1 MRGRFLRYSILYT
14 RYRGIIGFVLI
25 LKFDF
30 CANVLKKLRDNNI
43 TMLQFIMTR
52 IYNWFLLTKDKFFFL
67 LFVDDGALMFISRS
81 ETILE
86 TKIILRDMSKLSFV
100 MHTDKRNKAS
110 KTEAV
115 PFPSRTKTQSRIHI
129 QETNMI
135 QDLTLPLIGN
145 VKILKLFWKLILVID
160 KYYVKSK
167 ENLNSII
174 GGDGFIFFV
183 IYFKYLGLWISY
195 NLNGSFDVSSRIK
208 KANQAMGAL
217 NCFGN

>member
-25 LKFDF
+25 SKFDF

-52 IYNWFLLTKDKFFFL
+52 IYNWFLLTKDKLFFL

>member
-1 MRGRFLRYSILYT
+1 
-14 RYRGIIGFVLI
+14 
-25 LKFDF
+25 
-30 CANVLKKLRDNNI
+30 
-43 TMLQFIMTR
+43 
-52 IYNWFLLTKDKFFFL
+52 
-67 LFVDDGALMFISRS
+67 MFISRS

-145 VKILKLFWKLILVID
+145 VKILKLF
-160 KYYVKSK
+160 
-167 ENLNSII
+167 
-174 GGDGFIFFV
+174 
-183 IYFKYLGLWISY
+183 
-195 NLNGSFDVSSRIK
+195 
-208 KANQAMGAL
+208 
-217 NCFGN
+217 